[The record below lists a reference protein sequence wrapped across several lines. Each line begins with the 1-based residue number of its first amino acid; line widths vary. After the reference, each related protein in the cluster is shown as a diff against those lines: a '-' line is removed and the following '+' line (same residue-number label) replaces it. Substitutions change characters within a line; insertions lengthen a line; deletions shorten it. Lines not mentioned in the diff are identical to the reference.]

1 MAEMD
6 VQTVKNRF
14 RIYGN
19 SPKLNRAIEIA
30 VKVAKTEASVLITGE
45 SGVGKDV
52 FSKIIHFYSNRNNS
66 RYVAVNCAAIPEGT
80 IESELFGHVKGSFTG
95 ADKDRKGYF
104 AEADKGTIFLDEIG
118 ELPLSTQAKLLRVLE
133 NGEILP
139 VGSSRAVK
147 VDVRV
152 VAATNVDLMKRT
164 ERGSFRMDLY
174 YRINQIS
181 IEVPSLR
188 ERKEDIEL
196 LFRAFSAQVADKY
209 NIPRI
214 RLNDDA
220 RNLLKFYEWKGNV
233 RELKNLAEKISI
245 LEIDRMID
253 APTLRKYLPKTESM
267 PMLVDGLS
275 QGENMEELMRAVINN
290 KNEIEKLKE
299 EIAQLKTFV
308 LNFLNMNVSTEKLLL
323 PCAEKNTDL
332 GFVEENGEEET
343 ENRNINLKE
352 IEKKSIMEAL
362 EKYNGKRNKAAKEL
376 GCSERTLYRKIKEF
390 GINKT
395 E

>member
-6 VQTVKNRF
+6 VQTVKNQF

>member
-6 VQTVKNRF
+6 VQTVKNQF

-152 VAATNVDLMKRT
+152 VAATNVDLMRRT

-267 PMLVDGLS
+267 PMLVDGLN

>member
-6 VQTVKNRF
+6 VQTVKNQF

-332 GFVEENGEEET
+332 GFVEENGEEKT

>member
-6 VQTVKNRF
+6 VQTVKNQF

-152 VAATNVDLMKRT
+152 VAATNVDLMRRT

-267 PMLVDGLS
+267 PMLVDGLN

-343 ENRNINLKE
+343 ENMNINLKE

>member
-6 VQTVKNRF
+6 VQTVKNQF

-152 VAATNVDLMKRT
+152 VAATNVDLMRRT

-267 PMLVDGLS
+267 PMLVDGLN

-308 LNFLNMNVSTEKLLL
+308 LNFLNMNVSAEKLLL

>member
-6 VQTVKNRF
+6 VQTVKNQF

-152 VAATNVDLMKRT
+152 VAATNVDLMRRT

-267 PMLVDGLS
+267 PMLVDGLN

-308 LNFLNMNVSTEKLLL
+308 LNFLNMNVSAEKLLL

-332 GFVEENGEEET
+332 GFVEENGKEET